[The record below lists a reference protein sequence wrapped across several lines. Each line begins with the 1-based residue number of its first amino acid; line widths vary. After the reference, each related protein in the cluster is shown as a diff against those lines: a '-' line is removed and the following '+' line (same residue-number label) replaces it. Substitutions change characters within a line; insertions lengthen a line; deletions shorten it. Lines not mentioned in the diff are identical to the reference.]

1 MRLWCDFGGLTPKNA
16 DATQEKLIF
25 RPMRDLFAGPII
37 CKLDHRILLHFSSQ
51 TLSLSHFFNQILA
64 DLGSRLGQISDFPKS
79 FQL

>member
-37 CKLDHRILLHFSSQ
+37 CMLGPKTNLGTSDLFIVRTPPLLKIVTEQ
-51 TLSLSHFFNQILA
+51 GGG
-64 DLGSRLGQISDFPKS
+64 GSDYK
-79 FQL
+79 

>member
-37 CKLDHRILLHFSSQ
+37 WVQKSCRRCLSTSIKL
-51 TLSLSHFFNQILA
+51 
-64 DLGSRLGQISDFPKS
+64 PKYPENGDRTS
-79 FQL
+79 KFKRVPHKSPSGNNWWG